1 MSELEKINQLLQDIE
16 VKLQNAAKDLH
27 TASRVITEMMG
38 MKKELLELK
47 EIILTNQN
55 QNNGKTN

>member
-1 MSELEKINQLLQDIE
+1 MTELEKVNQLLQDIE

-27 TASRVITEMMG
+27 TASRVISEMMG

>member
-1 MSELEKINQLLQDIE
+1 MTELEKVNQLLQDIE

-27 TASRVITEMMG
+27 TASRVISEMMG

-47 EIILTNQN
+47 EIITNQIN
-55 QNNGKTN
+55 